1 MPGENTPDLALS
13 QLSVVE
19 TLEPF
24 AVFER
29 AGRSFS
35 LAVRAPNG
43 LVHLCKLTLV
53 PERSVPSAQQLAAL
67 PRVTRIL
74 DWCVELLRSQLIEHP
89 IFLDNLSALEDP
101 VVDFDYLDDLQ

>member
-1 MPGENTPDLALS
+1 M
-13 QLSVVE
+13 
-19 TLEPF
+19 
-24 AVFER
+24 FER
-29 AGRSFS
+29 ADGSFS
-35 LAVRAPNG
+35 LAGRAPNG

-89 IFLDNLSALEDP
+89 ILLDSLSALEDAL
-101 VVDFDYLDDLQ
+101 VDYLDDLP